1 MRRRIEERAMTFQ
14 LIWLPGV
21 LRNAGLKVAEVP
33 GWADRGH
40 GDVGSVAGVVCHHTG
55 TPGALDK
62 NMPTLDVLING
73 RSDLSGPLSQL
84 GLGRDG
90 TYYVVAAGR
99 CYHAGAG
106 QWKGISGNS
115 RFIGIEGENGGSRTD
130 AWPPEQ
136 MDAYRRGVAAILK
149 QIGADVSMCC
159 GHREYAP
166 HRKDDPLFDMDQFRA
181 DVQAILRGAG
191 TVRPLI
197 PATIAADKPT
207 LKRGSRG
214 DAVKTVQAKVGVA
227 PDGIYGPG
235 TEAAVRAFQRSR
247 NEVPDGI
254 VGPKTWAL
262 INA

>member
-1 MRRRIEERAMTFQ
+1 MTFS
-14 LIWLPGV
+14 LTWLPGV

-40 GDVGSVAGVVCHHTG
+40 GDMGSVVGVVCHHTG

-62 NMPTLDVLING
+62 NMPTLDVLVKG

-99 CYHAGAG
+99 CYHAGEG
-106 QWKGISGNS
+106 QWKGVSGNS
-115 RFIGIEGENGGSRTD
+115 RFIGIEGENGGSRAD

-166 HRKDDPLFDMDQFRA
+166 HRKDDPLFDMDQFRT
-181 DVQAILRGAG
+181 DVQAIMRGNGA
-191 TVRPLI
+191 VRPLI
-197 PATIAADKPT
+197 PAADAKARDT
-207 LKRGSRG
+207 LRRGSRG
-214 DAVKTVQAKVGVA
+214 DLVKAVQGKIGIAA
-227 PDGIYGPG
+227 DGLFGPG
-235 TEAAVRAFQRSR
+235 TEAAVRRFQRGK
-247 NEVPDGI
+247 NVVADGI

-262 INA
+262 IDAA